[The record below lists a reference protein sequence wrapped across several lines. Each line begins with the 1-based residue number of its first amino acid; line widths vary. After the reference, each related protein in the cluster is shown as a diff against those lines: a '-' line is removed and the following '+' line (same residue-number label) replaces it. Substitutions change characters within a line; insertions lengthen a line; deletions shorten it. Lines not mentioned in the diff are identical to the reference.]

1 MELPHINASLYKTT
15 ENITP
20 NIWAFIVTL
29 LHFGDV
35 EKCTFWPFLFE
46 IFLIL
51 EHLTV
56 VQHQILA
63 GTFLLCWPGWNH
75 GPHWR
80 GTETMKSHHV
90 FWGFFAHD
98 YRAYSFFSPCSCS
111 YLQTQPWL
119 HCRSAPGLCK
129 LWLIKWYQEHFLLE
143 LPKKSSEL
151 YIQYIKWLQICITQ
165 LSFSHIFSF
174 YFAILA
180 LYMNALSFYFS
191 NYRFSF
197 ISPFT
202 LYLVLYVYLMPVVDG
217 IWMNY
222 FFFFHSGFLG

>member
-63 GTFLLCWPGWNH
+63 GTFL
-75 GPHWR
+75 WR
-80 GTETMKSHHV
+80 GLIDVAQKPWSLIMFFGGFLHMTIGHIVFFPLVVVLICKRSHDCIVEVHQVYVSFDWLNGIKSTFYWNCQKSHQN
-90 FWGFFAHD
+90 
-98 YRAYSFFSPCSCS
+98 C
-111 YLQTQPWL
+111 T
-119 HCRSAPGLCK
+119 
-129 LWLIKWYQEHFLLE
+129 
-143 LPKKSSEL
+143 SS
-151 YIQYIKWLQICITQ
+151 I
-165 LSFSHIFSF
+165 
-174 YFAILA
+174 
-180 LYMNALSFYFS
+180 
-191 NYRFSF
+191 
-197 ISPFT
+197 
-202 LYLVLYVYLMPVVDG
+202 
-217 IWMNY
+217 
-222 FFFFHSGFLG
+222 